1 MEKIL
6 VTIWCITYNHE
17 LFIRDAIESFLMQKT
32 DFRYEIIIH
41 DDAST
46 DNTAEI
52 VREYEEKYPDL
63 IYGIYQT
70 QNQLKKNQPNIKWL
84 QDIAI
89 QNCHGKY
96 IAACEGDDYW
106 LDIQKLQMQIIW
118 KCIRNVL

>member
-52 VREYEEKYPDL
+52 VREYEEKYIWNL
-63 IYGIYQT
+63 S
-70 QNQLKKNQPNIKWL
+70 NAKSAKKKST
-84 QDIAI
+84 
-89 QNCHGKY
+89 
-96 IAACEGDDYW
+96 
-106 LDIQKLQMQIIW
+106 
-118 KCIRNVL
+118 

>member
-63 IYGIYQT
+63 IW
-70 QNQLKKNQPNIKWL
+70 NLSNAKSAKKKST
-84 QDIAI
+84 
-89 QNCHGKY
+89 
-96 IAACEGDDYW
+96 
-106 LDIQKLQMQIIW
+106 
-118 KCIRNVL
+118 